1 MTLFLHCHIPA
12 HDKVGMMGKLVVGKG
27 GELKAA
33 PQSTTLSKNRKPYQG
48 VGTVVATT
56 PRAGRL
62 IVNHGDITGFMAA
75 MEMSF
80 PVTPPSLLNGLNAG
94 DKIRFSIDG
103 ASSAIVSIEVIES
116 VK

>member
-1 MTLFLHCHIPA
+1 M
-12 HDKVGMMGKLVVGKG
+12 
-27 GELKAA
+27 
-33 PQSTTLSKNRKPYQG
+33 
-48 VGTVVATT
+48 AT
-56 PRAGRL
+56 
-62 IVNHGDITGFMAA
+62 